1 MQIADRHYIMEKG
14 RVTWTGDSAALTA
27 ADDVRHR
34 YLGV

>member
-14 RVTWTGDSAALTA
+14 CITWTGDSAALAA
-27 ADDVRHR
+27 ADDIRHR